1 MLRMMTGD
9 ARAVGQGWIEGR
21 TAVHTLRAAVV
32 PVFARRSRGSHMHT
46 MRTHLLAHLRTY
58 KSRGAPMSVSQIAE
72 LKADRWIDEVRA

>member
-1 MLRMMTGD
+1 MLRMMIG
-9 ARAVGQGWIEGR
+9 VGQGWIEGR